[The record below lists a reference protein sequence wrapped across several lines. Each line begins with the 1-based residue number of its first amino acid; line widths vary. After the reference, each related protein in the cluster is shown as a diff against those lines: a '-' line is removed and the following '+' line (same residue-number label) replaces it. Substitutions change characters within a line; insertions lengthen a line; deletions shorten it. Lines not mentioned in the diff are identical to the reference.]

1 MKKILLLLTMMIL
14 TFSIVACSND
24 TENKNTNGVET
35 EKDVEKTETK
45 DTEKQVLKIGAIPDQ
60 EVSLLNTNME
70 HMAEYLSEKTGMEVE
85 YVPTVDYASLVTGFE
100 RGDINLAWFG
110 GLTGVQAMNLVK
122 GTEAI
127 AQRPRDEKFHSVFI
141 AQKGLN
147 LEKLEDL
154 KGKSF
159 TFGSESSTSGHL
171 MPRYFL
177 TEAGIDPEKDLSGVP
192 NYSGSHDKT
201 YSLVESGA
209 FQAGAL
215 NEAVWEKALEENKV
229 DLTKID
235 VFYTTPDYY
244 DYHWGINSDDVT
256 VAKVK
261 EALLSMDQGDAN
273 AKSVLEFFQTDKF
286 IETKNE
292 NYEKIEE
299 VAKKLG
305 LVK

>member
-1 MKKILLLLTMMIL
+1 MKKILSLFTIIVM
-14 TFSIVACSND
+14 TFVFVACSND
-24 TENKNTNGVET
+24 ADNSNNET
-35 EKDVEKTETK
+35 VEKKESTQET
-45 DTEKQVLKIGAIPDQ
+45 TQTLKIGAIPDQ
-60 EVSLLNTNME
+60 EVSLLNENMTK
-70 HMAEYLSEKTGMEVE
+70 MAEYLSEKTGMEVE
-85 YVPTVDYASLVTGFE
+85 YIPTVDYASLVTSFE
-100 RGDINLAWFG
+100 RGEINLAWFG
-110 GLTGVQAMNLVK
+110 GLTGVQAMNLVE

-147 LEKLEDL
+147 VEKLEDL

-177 TEAGIDPEKDLSGVP
+177 TEAGIDPDKDFSGAP

-209 FQAGAL
+209 FETGAL
-215 NEAVWEKALEENKV
+215 NEAVWEKALEEGKV
-229 DLTKID
+229 DLEKVD

-244 DYHWGINSDDVT
+244 DYHWGINADDAT
-256 VAKVK
+256 KEKVK
-261 EALLSMDQGDAN
+261 DALLTMNEGDEK
-273 AKSVLEFFQTDKF
+273 AKDVLEFFQTDKF

-292 NYEKIEE
+292 NYEKIET